1 MQHTFSVVRSAGS
14 EAYNYVNPPRRDVV
28 NTGVAGDNVTIRFR
42 VCLLFQ
48 AYLGRG
54 VSLDKSGVDG

>member
-14 EAYNYVNPPRRDVV
+14 EAYNYMNPPRRDVV

-42 VCLLFQ
+42 ACVLSVNLP
-48 AYLGRG
+48 
-54 VSLDKSGVDG
+54 S